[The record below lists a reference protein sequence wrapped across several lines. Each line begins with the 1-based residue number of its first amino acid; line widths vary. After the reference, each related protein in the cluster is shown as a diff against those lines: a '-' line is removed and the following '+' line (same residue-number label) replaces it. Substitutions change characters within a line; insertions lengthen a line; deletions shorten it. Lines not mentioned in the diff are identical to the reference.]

1 MRIKHLYNRA
11 LSFHKGE
18 LNFLARHSHLWPDC
32 ALQAA
37 ECFFS
42 DSVKYNQTKEIYF
55 RDHKTKQLKPLLA
68 EIFNVPT
75 PTHFA
80 FYKGFSDFL
89 LQILKSFS
97 DSRSLRILT
106 TDQDLSNLQS
116 ALNKQNLILNYQI
129 ESINFQP
136 FKSFYSRLNQQLR
149 MNTYDIIF
157 MSECVPD
164 SGSRLLLSEVLSSL
178 TSLKTAGMS
187 KVIFDLSYSFL
198 ASPLDLQKYTE
209 HFIFFTHTDFYGQSG
224 KDLGIAHYPKKLWQQ
239 IENHSRAK
247 GDESELFNAES
258 LYRLIQFL
266 ETLKNNKITYP
277 IIYKTISEQQRLFLN
292 EIQSLNN
299 PLINMNSIVLHDI
312 DYHGS
317 FYAFE
322 LTDTILCGEFVRLLA
337 LQNIFVEALGSR
349 VVFSFGLNN
358 LGPYDLSL
366 LNVITDELLND

>member
-1 MRIKHLYNRA
+1 MRIKHLYTRA

-32 ALQAA
+32 AHQAA
-37 ECFFS
+37 ESFLS
-42 DSVKYNQTKEIYF
+42 DSAKYNQTKEIYF
-55 RDHKTKQLKPLLA
+55 RDYKTEELQPLLA
-68 EIFNVPT
+68 EIVNVAT
-75 PTHFA
+75 PANFI

-97 DSRSLRILT
+97 DSQKLRILT
-106 TDQDLSNLQS
+106 TDQDTSNLLS
-116 ALNKQNLILNYQI
+116 ALNKQNFILNYQI
-129 ESINFQP
+129 DSINFQP
-136 FKSFYSRLNQQLR
+136 FKNFYSRLTQQLR
-149 MNTYDIIF
+149 TNTYDIIV

-164 SGSRLLLSEVLSSL
+164 SGSRLLLSEVFSSL
-178 TSLKTAGMS
+178 TNLKTIDMS
-187 KVIFDLSYSFL
+187 KVIIDLSYSFL
-198 ASPLDLQKYTE
+198 ASPLDLQKYAE

-224 KDLGIAHYPKKLWQQ
+224 KDLGIAHYPKELWQQ
-239 IENHSRAK
+239 IENQSQAK
-247 GDESELFNAES
+247 DYKSELFNAES

-277 IIYKTISEQQRLFLN
+277 MIYKTIGEQQRLFLN

-322 LTDTILCGEFVRLLA
+322 LTDSTLCEEFVRLLA

-366 LNVITDELLND
+366 LNVITDELLSD